1 MVYEMNIIK
10 TRYAIEGKGL
20 FVEYECVPVD
30 FLVNIPIM
38 GKDNKIL
45 GRAILTKNVHFKR
58 NNGTAPVINE
68 TVVLTDII
76 VYDPDNRGEGIGDQ
90 IMGFI
95 TGSGFFNIIVTGIST
110 EGGRELCL
118 KWGFKQETIKGN
130 KLLVW
135 RKEHQDETVKRIE

>member
-1 MVYEMNIIK
+1 
-10 TRYAIEGKGL
+10 
-20 FVEYECVPVD
+20 
-30 FLVNIPIM
+30 
-38 GKDNKIL
+38 
-45 GRAILTKNVHFKR
+45 
-58 NNGTAPVINE
+58 
-68 TVVLTDII
+68 LTDII
-76 VYDPDNRGEGIGDQ
+76 VYDPDDRGEGIGDQ

-110 EGGRELCL
+110 EGGRKLCL